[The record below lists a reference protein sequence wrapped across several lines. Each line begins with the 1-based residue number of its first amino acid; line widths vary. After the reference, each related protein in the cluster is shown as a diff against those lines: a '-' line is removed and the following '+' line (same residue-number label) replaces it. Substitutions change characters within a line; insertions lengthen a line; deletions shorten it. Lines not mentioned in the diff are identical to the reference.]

1 MGYYDDDD
9 EYYGNYYD
17 EEERVEPVS
26 IIGDDFSEKALTD
39 IILSAGLTSENR
51 PKYSGT
57 MEKLVFMYGEDS
69 EVYSPAEI
77 RFIER
82 IEDVVVYPDFTK
94 TLNQG
99 NMVCRT
105 IATKFNCSGNDAL
118 RECVSFE
125 KIIDKA
131 LDGFNI
137 FFFVTEDN
145 VYFGCRVFDKNGKKD
160 CALSNPIAS
169 EYEFEQLLDEL
180 VFLTGLDSF
189 MEYYSHFRT
198 MITDGQNENEDYEHM
213 IMRRRGV
220 QMSYLDD
227 ICKIEHDMGVNM
239 SREKER
245 YWRMFYDEPEEPFGS
260 LLEEVEESLSF
271 IKSNRVNTYEMLFEA
286 DEMMRQ
292 ADETEAEN
300 TRLAAQAA
308 LQTAENMDSE
318 SDEEAKALLDD
329 PEEMIKLLKK
339 RRGI

>member
-51 PKYSGT
+51 TEYSGT
-57 MEKLVFMYGEDS
+57 MEKLVFMYGEGS

-105 IATKFNCSGNDAL
+105 IATKFNCSGQDAL
-118 RECVSFE
+118 RACVSFE

-189 MEYYSHFRT
+189 MEYYSHFRM
-198 MITDGQNENEDYEHM
+198 MITEEQNKNEDFEHM
-213 IMRRRGV
+213 IMRRRGM

-245 YWRMFYDEPEEPFGS
+245 YWRMFYDEPEESFGS

-292 ADETEAEN
+292 TDETEAEN
-300 TRLAAQAA
+300 TRLAVQAA
-308 LQTAENMDSE
+308 LQTAENTDSE